1 MLTNQDKNKWIRQI
15 TLSEVGLNGQ
25 QAIRKSKVAVVGC
38 GGLGCPALLYL
49 AASGIG
55 TLGLIDF
62 DTITIS
68 NLHRQILFGN
78 ADLGL
83 PKSVCAAKKLQAL
96 HPEVNY
102 EIHNLVLDESNASQ
116 LLSNYDMVI
125 DGSDNFSTKYL
136 VNDTCVK
143 LGIPLIYGSVL
154 GFEVQL
160 GVFNFQNHKQLRDIF
175 PEPPL
180 AEDVPSCAENGVM
193 PSVPGILGSMLA
205 NECLKILIGVQMPSG
220 SLHVFDFKHQ
230 KHHVLNF

>member
-15 TLSEVGLNGQ
+15 TLSEVGLKGQ
-25 QAIRKSKVAVVGC
+25 EAIRKSKVAVVGC
-38 GGLGCPALLYL
+38 GGLGCPILLYL

-62 DTITIS
+62 DTVTIS

-78 ADLGL
+78 ADIGL
-83 PKSVCAAKKLQAL
+83 SKAECAAKKLQIL

-102 EIHNLVLDESNASQ
+102 EVHHRLLDDSNAS
-116 LLSNYDMVI
+116 SIFASYDIVI

-143 LGIPLIYGSVL
+143 LGLPLVYGSVL
-154 GFEVQL
+154 GFKVQL
-160 GVFNFQNHKQLRDIF
+160 GVFNYLNHKQLRDIF
-175 PEPPL
+175 PEAPL

-193 PSVPGILGSMLA
+193 PPVPGILGSMMA
-205 NECLKILIGVQMPSG
+205 NECLKILIGQQPPSG
-220 SLHVFDFKHQ
+220 SLHLFDFKSQ
-230 KHHVLNF
+230 THHVLNF